1 MTSYVLVPILD
12 QEYILPEENLTLRL
26 RVADNILSE
35 MAGGD
40 LILSQELVWAN
51 TALKELWKKLAHII
65 NIKHKKEEEDRQQD

>member
-40 LILSQELVWAN
+40 LILCQHGSQRIV
-51 TALKELWKKLAHII
+51 
-65 NIKHKKEEEDRQQD
+65 EEIGSYNQYQTQEGGGR